1 MKLVLVVF
9 AVVVLF
15 AACAPDSDERV
26 VIIGPNQ
33 VPCVQGSP
41 DPCYLIKES
50 SAEPW
55 TVMDSTIESLDPE
68 DGFQYTVL
76 VRERDR
82 VTEER
87 LVPKVTFLV
96 VDVLEKREVMGRI
109 MWYYG

>member
-1 MKLVLVVF
+1 MRLLVLVALV
-9 AVVVLF
+9 AL
-15 AACAPDSDERV
+15 AACAPVDERV

-50 SAEPW
+50 ASEPW
-55 TVMDSTIESLDPE
+55 IVMDSTIERLEPE
-68 DGFQYTVL
+68 DGYQYTVL

-82 VTEER
+82 ITEER
-87 LVPKVTFLV
+87 TVPKVTFLV

-109 MWYYG
+109 MWYHG